1 MSSQLKKEIMLR
13 VRFVHLVKRALQPFA
28 IKMVVAVAALFA
40 VGRMV
45 FVAKVFENAPSVSQV
60 SEFSTFFVRAFTHTE
75 FAVQA
80 VILAITIAVVLALRD
95 VAKTISMVR
104 ELKLVHA

>member
-1 MSSQLKKEIMLR
+1 M
-13 VRFVHLVKRALQPFA
+13 KRTLQPFA
-28 IKMVVAVAALFA
+28 IKMVVALAALFA

-60 SEFSTFFVRAFTHTE
+60 SDFGAFFVRAFTHTE

-80 VILAITIAVVLALRD
+80 VILAVTIAGILALRD

-104 ELKLVHA
+104 ELKLVRA